1 MQVHP
6 ANGPW
11 PSLAAALEAEQR
23 AEGRTPRDAAG
34 IWRLLAQLLVVLL
47 AGLIAVS
54 AFAKLPPPTDEA
66 KLIAAEGAAKAA
78 GADNVGAYQLCN
90 TTDGIAD
97 AYRKR
102 ATGEG
107 KVLAPAGAMPACVD
121 PGPYVS
127 SITPS
132 ASKPLEAAGAHSP
145 PGNAIS
151 PPNTKTPSAEIAKG
165 VKN

>member
-23 AEGRTPRDAAG
+23 AEGRTPLDAAG

-78 GADNVGAYQLCN
+78 WADTRLALTSYAIQQ
-90 TTDGIAD
+90 TASPMPIA
-97 AYRKR
+97 
-102 ATGEG
+102 
-107 KVLAPAGAMPACVD
+107 
-121 PGPYVS
+121 
-127 SITPS
+127 S
-132 ASKPLEAAGAHSP
+132 ARP
-145 PGNAIS
+145 
-151 PPNTKTPSAEIAKG
+151 
-165 VKN
+165 

>member
-23 AEGRTPRDAAG
+23 AEGRTLRDAAG

-54 AFAKLPPPTDEA
+54 AFAKPPPPTDEA

-78 GADNVGAYQLCN
+78 GADKVGACQLCN
-90 TTDGIAD
+90 TTDRIAD

-102 ATGEG
+102 AFSGS
-107 KVLAPAGAMPACVD
+107 C
-121 PGPYVS
+121 
-127 SITPS
+127 SITCSSVVPEYTKNRS
-132 ASKPLEAAGAHSP
+132 GAKRIEP
-145 PGNAIS
+145 
-151 PPNTKTPSAEIAKG
+151 
-165 VKN
+165 

>member
-34 IWRLLAQLLVVLL
+34 SWRLLAQLLVVLL
-47 AGLIAVS
+47 AALIAAS

-78 GADNVGAYQLCN
+78 WADKVGAYQLCN
-90 TTDGIAD
+90 TTDRIAD
-97 AYRKR
+97 AHCKR
-102 ATGEG
+102 A
-107 KVLAPAGAMPACVD
+107 
-121 PGPYVS
+121 
-127 SITPS
+127 
-132 ASKPLEAAGAHSP
+132 
-145 PGNAIS
+145 AI
-151 PPNTKTPSAEIAKG
+151 KRMKA
-165 VKN
+165 